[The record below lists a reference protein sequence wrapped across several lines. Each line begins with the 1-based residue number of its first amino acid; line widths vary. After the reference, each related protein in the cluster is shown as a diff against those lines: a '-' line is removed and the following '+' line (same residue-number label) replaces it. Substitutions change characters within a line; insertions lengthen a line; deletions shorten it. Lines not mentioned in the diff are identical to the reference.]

1 MSIIGEEDL
10 AQDTNID
17 LINEIDK
24 EILKIKC
31 PDNLMSVTEEDV
43 SNKLLAYFPLT
54 TMFMKV
60 FYV

>member
-43 SNKLLAYFPLT
+43 SNKLLAFPLT